1 MKAFAV
7 GILAAVASAQDT
19 DANGMGALAITE
31 LIDGILIGALHKE
44 NVEGLETCIK
54 EFNPLVT
61 TMYTAVMD
69 FEDGSYYKVADG
81 IYQLGQFIS
90 QVGVIM
96 EDCPQAC
103 DEEDVANLKAMGEA
117 FLHPGQLFIDASH
130 NVIVNG
136 V

>member
-1 MKAFAV
+1 
-7 GILAAVASAQDT
+7 
-19 DANGMGALAITE
+19 MGALAITE